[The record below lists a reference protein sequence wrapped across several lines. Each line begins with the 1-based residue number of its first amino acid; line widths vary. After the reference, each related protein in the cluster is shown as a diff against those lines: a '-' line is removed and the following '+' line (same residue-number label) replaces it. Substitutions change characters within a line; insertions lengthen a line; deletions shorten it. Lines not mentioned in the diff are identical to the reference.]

1 MTLSTAEQKRPK
13 TSRIMRATQEA
24 TQVLDRVPGA
34 RQAIQERIQN
44 DPEYRRWLQ
53 QFGQGVL
60 QAVG

>member
-1 MTLSTAEQKRPK
+1 
-13 TSRIMRATQEA
+13 MRATQEA